1 MPKTCTT
8 SFIDDVENEKLI
20 LAVEEFPCLW
30 DPSKE
35 SYRKSLARNIE
46 WSKVADLCNKPGQ
59 GKFGYKLTSHE
70 QCTAT

>member
-30 DPSKE
+30 DSSKDL
-35 SYRKSLARNIE
+35 SLARNIA